1 MRPQIDPEGTMEFR
15 MNEGLEILSTTPTVL
30 SAMLAGK
37 SAGWLSARTTHEAFN
52 PGDVIGHLIHAEH
65 TDWIPRARIILEC
78 GDARTFDPFDR
89 FDFQS
94 LIEGKSIDELLRE
107 FADARRQSLDALRSF
122 NLGEEQFALLGRHP
136 EFGPVTLGNLLA
148 TWCVHDLAHTAQ
160 VARTMASAYR
170 DAVGPWL
177 AYTSILK

>member
-1 MRPQIDPEGTMEFR
+1 MQFH
-15 MNEGLEILSTTPTVL
+15 MNEGLEILHATPAVL
-30 SAMLAGK
+30 STLLAGK
-37 SAGWLSARTTHEAFN
+37 STGWLAARTTPEAFDSA
-52 PGDVIGHLIHAEH
+52 DVIGHLIHAEQ
-65 TDWIPRARIILEC
+65 TDWIPRVRIILEH

-89 FDFQS
+89 FDFQA
-94 LIEGKSIDELLRE
+94 IIAGKSIEQLLEE
-107 FADARRQSLDALRSF
+107 FAEARRESLEALFSF
-122 NLGEEQFALLGRHP
+122 NLSKEQFAQEGRHP

-160 VARTMASAYR
+160 VAKTLASAYR

>member
-1 MRPQIDPEGTMEFR
+1 MEFR
-15 MNEGLEILSTTPTVL
+15 MKEGLEILSTTPAVL

-37 SAGWLSARTTHEAFN
+37 SAAWLAARTTPEAFN
-52 PGDVIGHLIHAEH
+52 SADVIGHLIHAEH
-65 TDWIPRARIILEC
+65 TDWIPRVRIILEH

-89 FDFQS
+89 FDFQTF
-94 LIEGKSIDELLRE
+94 IAGKSIDQLLEE
-107 FADARRQSLDALRSF
+107 FAEARRESLDALRSF
-122 NLGEEQFALLGRHP
+122 NLSEEQLSLPGRHP
-136 EFGPVTLGNLLA
+136 EFGAVTLGNLLA

-160 VARTMASAYR
+160 ITKTLASAYR